1 MTGYTN
7 VGGRQVLVCDI
18 HEWLDNR
25 GLVAVPRFANDA
37 MLDAGNA
44 NIKYQIEEDPERSGT
59 PAWPYA
65 STVWNAMVQA
75 AASPAPAPKEE

>member
-1 MTGYTN
+1 MSDYAN
-7 VGGRQVLVCDI
+7 VGGKQVLVCDI
-18 HEWLDNR
+18 EEWLENR
-25 GLVAVPRFANDA
+25 GLVAVPRFADGK

-65 STVWNAMVQA
+65 STVWNAMVGA
-75 AASPAPAPKEE
+75 CPRLSDRRIAK